1 VTVCIKRHPSP
12 HLRAGSDDDKRNLLC
27 SDMESGLSI
36 STAPQSKFPTSLLQ
50 LLSNTLVLYQTVP
63 YLPVSSVLALGS
75 TSKSF
80 HALIHRTPHVFRRLD
95 LSQVK
100 YARSEI
106 GSLDHGGEVWR
117 NIQVDE
123 NVTEDELVNPCT
135 KDSYIEIITVSTEV
149 P

>member
-1 VTVCIKRHPSP
+1 
-12 HLRAGSDDDKRNLLC
+12 
-27 SDMESGLSI
+27 
-36 STAPQSKFPTSLLQ
+36 
-50 LLSNTLVLYQTVP
+50 
-63 YLPVSSVLALGS
+63 VLALGS